1 MRDLARLAASPQDID
16 DSIDICLGALAH
28 AIRDCGRSSPPGDA
42 AIARILSNLKALAE
56 IRIAL
61 TGPPLVEELPI
72 DSADAAELTMRKL
85 SEAELFGEK
94 PAPKK
99 RGRPRKQKDTTA

>member
-1 MRDLARLAASPQDID
+1 MRDLARLAVSLQDID

-28 AIRDCGRSSPPGDA
+28 AIRDCGRSSPPGDG
-42 AIARILSNLKALAE
+42 AIARIMSNLKALAE

-61 TGPPLVEELPI
+61 TGPPLVEDLPI
-72 DSADAAELTMRKL
+72 DSADAAELVMRKL
-85 SEAELFGEK
+85 SEAEL

-99 RGRPRKQKDTTA
+99 RGRPRKQKDNTA